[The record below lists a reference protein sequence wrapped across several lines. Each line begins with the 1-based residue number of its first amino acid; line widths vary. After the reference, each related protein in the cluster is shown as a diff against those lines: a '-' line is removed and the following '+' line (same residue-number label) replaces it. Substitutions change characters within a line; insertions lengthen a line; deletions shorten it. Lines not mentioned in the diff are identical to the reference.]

1 MLFDMLC
8 PCMDL
13 CTKLRIWH
21 GSFRVRAK
29 RHASE
34 IEVLPPRNN
43 SSLYWRSKAASNY
56 THTTHTHIQAIL
68 TCNFLLFGDSVMQLV
83 VVQNS
88 SKEFKQTERLYKV

>member
-13 CTKLRIWH
+13 CIKLRIWH
-21 GSFRVRAK
+21 GSFRVSAK

-43 SSLYWRSKAASNY
+43 SSVYWRSKAASNY
-56 THTTHTHIQAIL
+56 THRHIQTIL
-68 TCNFLLFGDSVMQLV
+68 TCNFLFFIIWGQCYATGCCSELF
-83 VVQNS
+83 
-88 SKEFKQTERLYKV
+88 